1 MRGEAAPWPTPIG
14 ISLIDGKILVKAGFA
29 AVFDRI
35 TVANS
40 LFFQSTC
47 PKFPKRANRELN
59 RSNRELNRSNSELNP
74 ACREFN

>member
-1 MRGEAAPWPTPIG
+1 MRGEAAPWLTPIG

-40 LFFQSTC
+40 LFFSR
-47 PKFPKRANRELN
+47 PAP
-59 RSNRELNRSNSELNP
+59 NSLSERTEN
-74 ACREFN
+74 

>member
-1 MRGEAAPWPTPIG
+1 MRGEAAPWLTPIG

-47 PKFPKRANRELN
+47 PKFPK
-59 RSNRELNRSNSELNP
+59 
-74 ACREFN
+74 